1 MHSIYNEGK
10 SAAAERFIRILKNK
24 ISNNTTVVLKNAYF
38 DVLSDIVNNDN
49 NTYHRRKK

>member
-1 MHSIYNEGK
+1 MHSIYNERK
-10 SAAAERFIRILKNK
+10 SVAAERFIRILKNK
-24 ISNNTTVVLKNAYF
+24 IYNSMIVVLKNAYF